1 MTFTREET
9 LARREKAR
17 KAGLDREICK
27 HIFPVAAA
35 MVGVCLTAI
44 GLLRIVS
51 AVGRKGTVA
60 DDILSFDAVLF
71 LLATLA
77 AYFALRVESD
87 PRRHSLERI
96 ADISF
101 ILAMVT
107 LTAACFLVT
116 YVVSV

>member
-1 MTFTREET
+1 MTSQRDDARARKER
-9 LARREKAR
+9 ARR
-17 KAGLDREICK
+17 AGLDREICK

-44 GLLRIVS
+44 GLLRVVS

-77 AYFALRVESD
+77 SYFALRVESD
-87 PRRHSLERI
+87 ERRHGLERV
-96 ADISF
+96 ADVSF